1 MRTEPRQVLIR
12 GAEARDEA
20 RVRAALERS
29 MAGVARCA
37 PPPRLLFEHFGPT
50 GFVAES
56 NGEVVGFLLGFVSQT
71 YPGEACIH
79 AVWVRP
85 DRRRAQLGTALYECF
100 VAAAHEQYCSVVRA
114 WAAGTDG
121 GAIAFHQ
128 ALGFVVDD
136 EDQHLGGPL
145 SDADREAGESY
156 VNFVRL
162 VSGPSMA
169 HPRPERES
177 AA

>member
-20 RVRAALERS
+20 KVRAALGQS
-29 MAGVARCA
+29 GADCPPCT
-37 PPPRLLFEHFGPT
+37 PPPRLLFEHFGST

-56 NGEVVGFLLGFVSQT
+56 GGELVGFLLGFASQT
-71 YPGEACIH
+71 YPGEAHVH

-85 DRRRAQLGTALYECF
+85 DRRRTQLGTALYECF

-114 WAAGTDG
+114 STPGIDG
-121 GAIAFHQ
+121 AAIAFHQ
-128 ALGFVVDD
+128 ALGFVVEEDD
-136 EDQHLGGPL
+136 QDRDRLL
-145 SDADREAGESY
+145 SDVDREAGESC
-156 VNFVRL
+156 VNFVRV
-162 VSGPSMA
+162 VSGPRMA
-169 HPRPERES
+169 HPRPERET

>member
-56 NGEVVGFLLGFVSQT
+56 GDDLVGFLLGFASQT
-71 YPGEACIH
+71 YPGEAHVH

-85 DRRRAQLGTALYECF
+85 DRRRTQIGTALYECF

-114 WAAGTDG
+114 AVAGTDE

-128 ALGFVVDD
+128 ALGFVIED
-136 EDQHLGGPL
+136 EGR
-145 SDADREAGESY
+145 DRDRALMDGDGEAGEWR
-156 VNFVRL
+156 VHLVRL
-162 VSGPSMA
+162 VGDPRMSN
-169 HPRPERES
+169 PRPERET